1 MLDSTRLLTTI
12 YNISINNVK
21 YLLSFIFLR
30 IFVDNII
37 GRMRILYVTDALA
50 VWGGIERVLS
60 DKMNYLVQKYDY
72 EVFVVTA
79 DQGDH
84 LIPFPLD
91 ERIHVKDMNIRFHQQ
106 YIHHGIKRLLKYREL
121 ERLFRNRLKTYISEI
136 RPDVISCIRDGYA
149 STVLDIK
156 RNIPV
161 IFESHAM
168 YRDVE
173 FENSTLLHRF
183 ITYMKRRKFRKLNLV
198 VALTQGDA
206 DDWKCVCRHVCV
218 IPNVVHLNETGKY
231 SPCKSKNVVLAGR
244 FDLQK
249 DQATMLDIW
258 SIVQHRHPD
267 WVLDMYGNGEL
278 MSYYEQEVA
287 RRNLNVH
294 IHPAVPN
301 IFEKYME
308 ASMLVMSSLYEPFGL
323 VLAEAMSCGLP
334 VVAFDC
340 PYGPADIITDGV
352 DGFLVEKR
360 NVDCFAECVCQ
371 LIENESLRHKMGKNA
386 IISAQRFQTEI
397 IMPKWKQLFEQLCL
411 SSQ

>member
-1 MLDSTRLLTTI
+1 
-12 YNISINNVK
+12 
-21 YLLSFIFLR
+21 
-30 IFVDNII
+30 
-37 GRMRILYVTDALA
+37 MRILYVTDALA

-60 DKMNYLVQKYDY
+60 DKMNYLVQKFGY
-72 EVFVVTA
+72 EVYIVTA

-84 LIPFPLD
+84 PIPFPLD
-91 ERIHVKDMNIRFHQQ
+91 EHIHVKDMNIRYHQQ
-106 YIHHGIKRLLKYREL
+106 YKYHGIKRLLKYCEL
-121 ERLFRNRLKTYISEI
+121 ERLFKNRLQSYMSEI
-136 RPDVISCIRDGYA
+136 EPDVISCIRDGYA
-149 STVLDIK
+149 SAVLDIK
-156 RNIPV
+156 GNIPV

-173 FENSTLLHRF
+173 YENSTLLHRF
-183 ITYMKRRKFRKLNLV
+183 ITYLKRNKFCKLDMLV
-198 VALTQGDA
+198 TLTQGDA
-206 DDWKCVCRHVCV
+206 DDWKRVCHHVCV
-218 IPNVVHLNETGKY
+218 IPNVVHLNESGR
-231 SPCKSKNVVLAGR
+231 SSLCKSKNVVLAGR

-258 SIVQHRHPD
+258 SKVQQQHPD

-294 IHPAVPN
+294 IHPAVPD

-340 PYGPADIITDGV
+340 PYGPADIIHDGV
-352 DGFLVEKR
+352 DGFLVSDR
-360 NVDCFAECVCQ
+360 NVDTFAERVCQ
-371 LIENESLRHKMGKNA
+371 LIENEQLRVKMGKAA
-386 IISAQRFQTEI
+386 ILSVQRYKTEV
-397 IMPKWKQLFEQLCL
+397 IMPKWKQLFEQLL
-411 SSQ
+411 S

>member
-1 MLDSTRLLTTI
+1 MLDSTRSLTTI
-12 YNISINNVK
+12 CNISKNNVK
-21 YLLSFIFLR
+21 YLLSLIFLC
-30 IFVDNII
+30 IFVDNIR
-37 GRMRILYVTDALA
+37 GCMRILYVTDALA

-60 DKMNYLVQKYDY
+60 DKMNYLVQQYGY
-72 EVFVVTA
+72 EVYVVTA

-84 LIPFPLD
+84 SIPFPLD

-156 RNIPV
+156 WKIPV

-168 YRDVE
+168 FRDVE

-198 VALTQGDA
+198 IAMTQGDA
-206 DDWKCVCRHVCV
+206 DDWKSVCRHVCV

-258 SIVQHRHPD
+258 SIVQHKHPD

-278 MSYYEQEVA
+278 KSFYEQEVA

-294 IHPAVPN
+294 IHPAVPD
-301 IFEKYME
+301 IFNKYLE

-340 PYGPADIITDGV
+340 PYGPADIINDGI
-352 DGFLVEKR
+352 DGFLVEDR
-360 NVDCFAECVCQ
+360 NVVVFAERICQ
-371 LIENESLRHKMGKNA
+371 LIENETLRQMMGKA
-386 IISAQRFQTEI
+386 AMSSVQRFRAEM
-397 IMPKWKQLFEQLCL
+397 IMPKWKQLFEQLCRF
-411 SSQ
+411 SR